1 MQVDRS
7 RAQNPQVKAEGA
19 APDKELAPVLDNSIA
34 WGGFVAT
41 STNLRYQT
49 VNAFEERALVCP
61 RSTVYCMPSDSVEFV
76 ESLMMSAGVVAFA
89 SSCSNSP
96 PLGIYLHAKACCV
109 AGGMD

>member
-1 MQVDRS
+1 MSGTTKAEGGWSLQVDRS

-61 RSTVYCMPSDSVEFV
+61 H
-76 ESLMMSAGVVAFA
+76 
-89 SSCSNSP
+89 SNAC
-96 PLGIYLHAKACCV
+96 PLTL
-109 AGGMD
+109 